1 MEVLK
6 EQVIKEP
13 KGFIRI
19 VQFALALLALYT
31 TSSFDTHTAF
41 TTNCSDL
48 DPVTIKYPV
57 DYPFD
62 FQNTVVQV
70 NRTCEKTSDSIGYKF
85 PMDFSSS
92 PQFFV
97 TTGFLSLLYS
107 AGALAGYSFAYVKY
121 YFIL

>member
-19 VQFALALLALYT
+19 VQFALGLFAMYS
-31 TSSFDTHTAF
+31 TSSFATYTSF
-41 TTNCSDL
+41 TVNCEEQE
-48 DPVTIKYPV
+48 PVTIKYPV
-57 DYPFD
+57 AYPFD
-62 FQNTVVQV
+62 FQNTEVIV
-70 NRTCEKTSDSIGYKF
+70 NRTCDKTDDSIAYKF

-97 TTGFLSLLYS
+97 TTGVLSLLYS
-107 AGALAGYSFAYVKY
+107 AGALAGYSLA
-121 YFIL
+121 

>member
-19 VQFALALLALYT
+19 VQFVLGLFAMYT
-31 TSSFDTHTAF
+31 TSSFSTHTAF
-41 TTNCSDL
+41 TIDCPGQE
-48 DPVTIKYPV
+48 PVTVKYPV
-57 DYPFD
+57 NYPFD
-62 FQNTVVQV
+62 FQNTEILVKV
-70 NRTCEKTSDSIGYKF
+70 TCQQTEDGIKYKF

-97 TTGFLSLLYS
+97 TTGVLSLLYS
-107 AGALAGYSFAYVKY
+107 AGALAGYSLA
-121 YFIL
+121 